1 MVSTVV
7 VDTNALM
14 MPVELDVRL
23 FDELDRLLDGYEPTA
38 PQAVVEELRKLADK
52 GGEEGIAASVG
63 HDLATDRCLLVDT
76 EASYADDAVVELARE
91 GVAEYV
97 VTNDQ
102 PLQERALDAGV
113 AVIGLRGKNK
123 LAVTQP

>member
-1 MVSTVV
+1 MAPTVV

-23 FDELDRLLDGYEPTA
+23 FDELDRILDGYEPTA
-38 PQAVVEELRKLADK
+38 PQSVVEELRKLADK
-52 GGEEGIAASVG
+52 GGKEGIAASVG
-63 HDLATDRCLLVDT
+63 HDLATERCLVVDT

-91 GVAEYV
+91 GIADYV

-102 PLQERALDAGV
+102 PLQGRTLDAGV